1 MSNGYN
7 RSMFT
12 SSGTALTANRLIF
25 NAIPFIGTVN
35 PPCPCDVLLPFLD
48 AFRVIET
55 QYGENMV
62 KKTYESIPTNYMQ
75 YADYYV
81 MLQNLY
87 ASSSDPTVL
96 LFLKFVEDT
105 LTGAINSYTIYG
117 NSIVLQLQVRTLQQE
132 IETILSNKNNSTTM
146 AGCGCLE
153 IKKSFSL
160 APLFRYYLLLYGMPA
175 FGVGFDPA
183 KVDFVLN
190 ILTQIG
196 IDPYK

>member
-12 SSGTALTANRLIF
+12 NTSTALTANRLIF
-25 NAIPFIGTVN
+25 NAIPFISPN

-96 LFLKFVEDT
+96 LFLKWLANF
-105 LTGAINSYTIYG
+105 
-117 NSIVLQLQVRTLQQE
+117 
-132 IETILSNKNNSTTM
+132 KTTSE
-146 AGCGCLE
+146 L
-153 IKKSFSL
+153 
-160 APLFRYYLLLYGMPA
+160 
-175 FGVGFDPA
+175 
-183 KVDFVLN
+183 
-190 ILTQIG
+190 
-196 IDPYK
+196 